1 MWARGM
7 GELTVQADSLFPP
20 KVGEFFF
27 LFSSVHEGILF
38 FDGFVKWFLPIE
50 FLH

>member
-20 KVGEFFF
+20 KVGEFFQ
-27 LFSSVHEGILF
+27 FSSVHEGILF
-38 FDGFVKWFLPIE
+38 
-50 FLH
+50 